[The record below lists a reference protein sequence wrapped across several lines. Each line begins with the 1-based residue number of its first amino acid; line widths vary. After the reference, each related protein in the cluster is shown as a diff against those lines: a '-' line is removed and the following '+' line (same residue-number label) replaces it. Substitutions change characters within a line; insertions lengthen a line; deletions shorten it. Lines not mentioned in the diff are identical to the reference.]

1 MLLTP
6 FTLWLCAM
14 EGTSWG
20 IRIQLSQLSHRNMNR
35 KEAVKLIYKCV
46 NYQCQNLELSE
57 GSWWAS
63 FTWSVPNA
71 TGSFTSLWLCLHTS
85 LIHTLASSSSSY
97 AFLSHTSLSQS
108 EQDEDH
114 FSNKTKFKKN
124 VYTYVPLHATLLNR
138 ASCWIEVLFTSRI
151 GKILHWV
158 CTYIFK
164 LTSLKCRTPK
174 ITSECW
180 AEVIHGQKDTWCSSE
195 VVKTGYAWTE
205 IKGLLNAKDWP
216 GFICV

>member
-1 MLLTP
+1 MLLIP

-35 KEAVKLIYKCV
+35 KEAVKLIYKCI

-63 FTWSVPNA
+63 FTWSIPNA
-71 TGSFTSLWLCLHTS
+71 TGFFLSGLCLHTS
-85 LIHTLASSSSSY
+85 LIHTLTSSSSSY

-114 FSNKTKFKKN
+114 FSNKTKFKKM
-124 VYTYVPLHATLLNR
+124 
-138 ASCWIEVLFTSRI
+138 FTHMCHCMPHSRI
-151 GKILHWV
+151 EYLV
-158 CTYIFK
+158 ELRSYLLLELEEFYIESQHI
-164 LTSLKCRTPK
+164 SLN
-174 ITSECW
+174 
-180 AEVIHGQKDTWCSSE
+180 IH
-195 VVKTGYAWTE
+195 
-205 IKGLLNAKDWP
+205 L
-216 GFICV
+216 